1 VGARS
6 SRPTSPER
14 LLPLAALIAAC
25 GLGGCA
31 AVPLEST
38 AAPALTLVEL
48 LRADPV
54 PGAAELAELPDAPV
68 LELDADMR
76 AFVAAHV
83 NRGAGRELRVRQ
95 LLRAVIGEQ
104 RLGIRYDERTFT
116 AGETFR
122 ARQANCLSFTNLF
135 IVLGRAAGLEVSF
148 QEVEVPPDWTRDGDM
163 LVLNRHINALVKH
176 PAAQDQVVDFNM
188 ADFRAAYDRR
198 AVSDSRGLAHY
209 YSNLAAERMQ
219 AGDTLGA
226 LARLRKAAAAD
237 AAFPALWVNLG
248 TLYLRSGATAHAAA
262 AWQHALALDPR
273 ETVAMSNLERLA
285 RERGDLVLA
294 GRLQARIRQHRMAN
308 PYYRHHLAKL
318 AYAAGDYRSAIGH
331 LRYAVHRNEHEELF
345 LALLG
350 LSYLQQGRTRQAAQW
365 LGRAADVAEDPAAR
379 DRYHG
384 KLERLRRVGAG

>member
-1 VGARS
+1 
-6 SRPTSPER
+6 
-14 LLPLAALIAAC
+14 
-25 GLGGCA
+25 
-31 AVPLEST
+31 
-38 AAPALTLVEL
+38 
-48 LRADPV
+48 
-54 PGAAELAELPDAPV
+54 
-68 LELDADMR
+68 
-76 AFVAAHV
+76 
-83 NRGAGRELRVRQ
+83 
-95 LLRAVIGEQ
+95 
-104 RLGIRYDERTFT
+104 
-116 AGETFR
+116 
-122 ARQANCLSFTNLF
+122 
-135 IVLGRAAGLEVSF
+135 
-148 QEVEVPPDWTRDGDM
+148 
-163 LVLNRHINALVKH
+163 
-176 PAAQDQVVDFNM
+176 
-188 ADFRAAYDRR
+188 
-198 AVSDSRGLAHY
+198 
-209 YSNLAAERMQ
+209 
-219 AGDTLGA
+219 
-226 LARLRKAAAAD
+226 LRKAAAAD